1 MATLRKNTD
10 VETIIRTRRAVRH
23 FKPDPI
29 PDEILYRILNSARL
43 APSSKNSQP
52 WHFIVIKNKKTL
64 QELAKMTYTGDF
76 LPDAPL
82 AIATVLENAKLETDA
97 ARAIQNMV
105 LTAWKYKIG
114 TVWITNFWEKAKKI
128 LGIPMTGNYKLI
140 TVMPFGYI
148 YDDSKSR
155 GKKHRKK
162 FEEIVH
168 SENFE
173 NPLKLDFKT

>member
-1 MATLRKNTD
+1 MATLRKDTD

-52 WHFIVIKNKKTL
+52 WHFIIIKNKKTL

-82 AIATVLENAKLETDA
+82 AIATVLESAKLETDA

-105 LTAWKYKIG
+105 LTAWKYRIG
-114 TVWITNFWEKAKKI
+114 TVWITNFWEKAKQI

-148 YDDSKSR
+148 YDDVKPR

-162 FEEIVH
+162 FEEIFH
-168 SENFE
+168 SETFE
-173 NPLKLDFKT
+173 TPLKLDFEA